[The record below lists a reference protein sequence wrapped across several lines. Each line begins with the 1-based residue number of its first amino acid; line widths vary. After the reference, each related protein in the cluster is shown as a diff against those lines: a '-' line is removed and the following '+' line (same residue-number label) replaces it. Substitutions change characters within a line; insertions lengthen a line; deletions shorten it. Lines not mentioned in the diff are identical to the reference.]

1 MSALRASL
9 RDGWTQR
16 PLTRDEG
23 AAENGGRIREP
34 PGQPGPEIRTV
45 PGRAVGLWDVNEQVA
60 SPLGLAGP
68 CGEAVAA
75 GQGAGVLRAQ
85 DPLVDGQQGC
95 ALVAGWR

>member
-16 PLTRDEG
+16 PLTRHEG
-23 AAENGGRIREP
+23 GCENGGRIQEP

-45 PGRAVGLWDVNEQVA
+45 FRAGLSVFGTSMSKLPHPSAWPVHVA
-60 SPLGLAGP
+60 RPWRAD
-68 CGEAVAA
+68 
-75 GQGAGVLRAQ
+75 GVLRAQ